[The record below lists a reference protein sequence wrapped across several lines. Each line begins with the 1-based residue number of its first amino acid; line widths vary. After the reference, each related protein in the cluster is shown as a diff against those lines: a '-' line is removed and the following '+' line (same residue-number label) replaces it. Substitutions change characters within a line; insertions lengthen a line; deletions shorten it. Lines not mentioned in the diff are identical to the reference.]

1 MTFFSRLPISKNLS
15 TKLVCLTLVW
25 WVLALLAIGFTLSLS
40 WRLEGAGAA
49 INDAGSLRMRAYR
62 MALMTQ
68 KHESEPLL
76 RQEMANFDR
85 VLTGIIDGDPS
96 RPLALPKQP
105 EIQAQASM
113 VRQQWQQEYQPKV
126 MAQWQNQAL
135 VASVWADEFV
145 MTIDKLVKL
154 LEDDNTKTINQL
166 RLFQK
171 FLIGLV
177 VAGSLFMMYVLLSWI
192 VKPLSRLK
200 EGMTQVAEGDFRHR
214 VALDRNDEFGLI
226 SIGFNQMAAKLE
238 DAYSNLA
245 EKVRAKTADLEER
258 NHELKVLYDTTTY
271 IHQDHPLAEMCEGF
285 LARVIAVVGASAGSV
300 KLIDEQRQKMDWV
313 AAVDLPEQ
321 MLMAEVCT
329 RFDACHCGEFAQQD
343 SVDSMVRI
351 FEHNEAQNIAN
362 HRDSPCRNEAFGQM
376 VAFPIRYGNQKIGLF
391 NIHFYEPHDLTE
403 SENHLLHTLGNQL
416 GVAIG
421 SMRLVAQLRQLA
433 VLEERNMM
441 AQGLHD
447 SIAQTLTF
455 LNLQVQMLD
464 QAWADGKADEA
475 QENLDFIRDGVQEC
489 YENVR
494 ELLLNFRMPIKNAE
508 FTEAVAEVI
517 KRFEMQVG
525 ISVDWQASGQGMALD
540 PKAQI
545 QVIFILQ
552 EGLSNIRK
560 HAQAQKVIVRMHNDA
575 DFVMTL
581 SDDGQGFN
589 EAELAD
595 KTLAHVGM
603 AIMHERAA
611 RIQATLTIH
620 SVPQDGTT
628 LTLRLPE
635 TARKAL

>member
-68 KHESEPLL
+68 KHESEALL
-76 RQEMANFDR
+76 QQEMANFDR
-85 VLTGIIDGDPS
+85 VLGGIVEGDPS
-96 RPLALPKQP
+96 RPLALPKRAD
-105 EIQAQASM
+105 IQAQADT
-113 VRQQWQQEYQPKV
+113 VRQEWQRQYQPKI
-126 MAQWQNQAL
+126 MAQWQHQER
-135 VASVWADEFV
+135 VASAWADEFV
-145 MTIDKLVKL
+145 TKIDKLVKL

-177 VAGSLFMMYVLLSWI
+177 VAGSLFMMYVLFSWI

-200 EGMTQVAEGDFRHR
+200 EGMRQMSEGEFSHR

-226 SIGFNQMAAKLE
+226 SIGFNHMAANLE

-245 EKVRAKTADLEER
+245 EKVRAKTADLEVR

-285 LARVIAVVGASAGSV
+285 LQRVIAVVGASAGSV

-313 AAVDLPEQ
+313 AAVDLPEH

-329 RFDACHCGEFAQQD
+329 RFDACHCGEFAQQQ
-343 SVDSMVRI
+343 SVNSMVRI
-351 FEHNEAQNIAN
+351 FD
-362 HRDSPCRNEAFGQM
+362 HRAASDDVASPCRNEAFGQM
-376 VAFPIRYGNQKIGLF
+376 VAFPIRYGHQKIGLF

-421 SMRLVAQLRQLA
+421 SMRLVAQLRKMA

-455 LNLQVQMLD
+455 LNLQVQMLA
-464 QAWADGKADEA
+464 QAWADGKPDEA

-525 ISVDWQASGQGMALD
+525 LSVDWAATGQGMALD
-540 PKAQI
+540 PKEQI

-560 HAQAQKVIVRMHNDA
+560 HAQASQVKIRLHNEA

-581 SDDGQGFN
+581 SDDGQGFD

-603 AIMHERAA
+603 AIMHERAE
-611 RIQATLTIH
+611 RIQAMLKIQT
-620 SVPQDGTT
+620 VPQGGTT
-628 LTLRLPE
+628 LTLTIPHE
-635 TARKAL
+635 ARKAL

>member
-1 MTFFSRLPISKNLS
+1 
-15 TKLVCLTLVW
+15 
-25 WVLALLAIGFTLSLS
+25 
-40 WRLEGAGAA
+40 
-49 INDAGSLRMRAYR
+49 
-62 MALMTQ
+62 
-68 KHESEPLL
+68 
-76 RQEMANFDR
+76 
-85 VLTGIIDGDPS
+85 
-96 RPLALPKQP
+96 
-105 EIQAQASM
+105 
-113 VRQQWQQEYQPKV
+113 
-126 MAQWQNQAL
+126 
-135 VASVWADEFV
+135 
-145 MTIDKLVKL
+145 
-154 LEDDNTKTINQL
+154 
-166 RLFQK
+166 
-171 FLIGLV
+171 
-177 VAGSLFMMYVLLSWI
+177 
-192 VKPLSRLK
+192 
-200 EGMTQVAEGDFRHR
+200 GMTQVAEGDFRHR

>member
-68 KHESEPLL
+68 KHESEALL
-76 RQEMANFDR
+76 QQEMQDFER
-85 VLTGIIDGDPS
+85 VLKGIIDGDPS
-96 RPLALPKQP
+96 RPLALPQR
-105 EIQAQASM
+105 EDIQQQAEA
-113 VRQQWQQEYQPKV
+113 VQQQWQQQYHPKI
-126 MAQWQNQAL
+126 MAQWREQEP
-135 VASVWADEFV
+135 VASVWADDFV
-145 MTIDKLVKL
+145 LTIDRLVQL
-154 LEDDNTKTINQL
+154 LEGDNTQTINQL

-177 VAGSLFMMYVLLSWI
+177 VVGSLFMMYVLISWI
-192 VKPLSRLK
+192 VKPLGRLK
-200 EGMTQVAEGDFRHR
+200 EGMAHVASGDFAHR

-226 SIGFNQMAAKLE
+226 SIGFNQMAANLE

-245 EKVRAKTADLEER
+245 EKVNEKTADLEER
-258 NHELKVLYDTTTY
+258 NRELKVLYDTTTY

-285 LARVIAVVGASAGSV
+285 LQRVIAVVGASAGSV

-313 AAVDLPEQ
+313 AAVDLPEH

-329 RFDACHCGEFAQQD
+329 RFDACHCGEFAQQQ
-343 SVDSMVRI
+343 SVDSMIRI
-351 FEHNEAQNIAN
+351 FDHTGAQPKILGQA
-362 HRDSPCRNEAFGQM
+362 SPCENEAFGQM
-376 VAFPIRYGNQKIGLF
+376 VAFPISYGHQKIGLF
-391 NIHFYEPHDLTE
+391 NIHFYEPHDLTKSE
-403 SENHLLHTLGNQL
+403 SDLLHTLGNQL

-421 SMRLVAQLRQLA
+421 SMRLVAQLRKMA

-455 LNLQVQMLD
+455 LNLQVQMLA
-464 QAWADGKADEA
+464 QAWADNKPDEA

-525 ISVDWQASGQGMALD
+525 ISIDWQATGQGMALD
-540 PKAQI
+540 PKEQI

-560 HAQAQKVIVRMHNDA
+560 HAQAQKVKVRIHNDA
-575 DFVMTL
+575 DFVLTL
-581 SDDGQGFN
+581 SDDGKGFN
-589 EAELAD
+589 AAELAD

-603 AIMHERAA
+603 AIMQERAE
-611 RIQATLTIH
+611 RIQAHLRID
-620 SVPQDGTT
+620 SVPEGGTT
-628 LTLRLPE
+628 LTLTIPHQ
-635 TARKAL
+635 ARKAL

>member
-1 MTFFSRLPISKNLS
+1 MTFFAKLPISKNLS
-15 TKLVCLTLVW
+15 TKLVILTLVW

-76 RQEMANFDR
+76 QQEMKHFER
-85 VLTGIIDGDPS
+85 VLSGIIDGDAS
-96 RPLALPKQP
+96 RPLALPKRP
-105 EIQAQASM
+105 DIQQQADR
-113 VRQQWQQEYQPKV
+113 VRQQWQHQYQPKIK
-126 MAQWQNQAL
+126 AQWQSQEP
-135 VASVWADEFV
+135 VASVWADDFV
-145 MTIDKLVKL
+145 FTIDQLVRL
-154 LEDDNTKTINQL
+154 LEDDNTQTINQL

-177 VAGSLFMMYVLLSWI
+177 VAGSLFMMYVLFSWI
-192 VKPLSRLK
+192 VKPLGRLK
-200 EGMTQVAEGDFRHR
+200 EGMAHVANGDFNHR

-226 SIGFNQMAAKLE
+226 SIGFNQMAANLE

-245 EKVRAKTADLEER
+245 DKVHEKTADLEER

-285 LARVIAVVGASAGSV
+285 LQRVIAVVGASAGSV

-313 AAVDLPEQ
+313 AAVDLPEH
-321 MLMAEVCT
+321 MLMADVCT
-329 RFDACHCGEFAQQD
+329 RFDACHCGEFAQQK
-343 SVDSMVRI
+343 SVDSMIRI
-351 FEHNEAQNIAN
+351 FDQNDSTGAKSGQE
-362 HRDSPCRNEAFGQM
+362 SPCQHEAFGQM
-376 VAFPIRYGNQKIGLF
+376 VAFPISYGHQKIGLF
-391 NIHFYEPHDLTE
+391 NIHFYAGHDLSE

-421 SMRLVAQLRQLA
+421 SMRLVAQLRKMA

-447 SIAQTLTF
+447 SIAQSLTF

-464 QAWADGKADEA
+464 QAWADNKPD
-475 QENLDFIRDGVQEC
+475 QVRENLDFIRDGVQEC

-540 PKAQI
+540 PKQQI

-560 HAQAQKVIVRMHNDA
+560 HAQAHKVTVRVHNDA
-575 DFVMTL
+575 DFVLTL
-581 SDDGQGFN
+581 SDDGQGFD

-603 AIMHERAA
+603 AIMQERAE
-611 RIQATLTIH
+611 RIQAQLSIH
-620 SVPQDGTT
+620 SVAGSGTT
-628 LTLRLPE
+628 LTLTIPHQ
-635 TARKAL
+635 ARKAL